1 MARILVLGGGLCGLS
16 AGLMLARDG
25 HAVSLLERD
34 AAPVPDSP
42 ERAWAGWARGGV
54 PQFKQAHGLMPRA
67 RIVLEEELPEVV
79 GACLEAGAA
88 FSDPLASMPPTITD
102 RAPRAGDDRFRTLNV
117 RRAVVE
123 QVLARIAD
131 AEPGLTVRR
140 GAAVERLR
148 TTGMNGSA
156 RITGVRTG
164 DGAEFAADLVVD
176 AMGRGSRL
184 PRLLAGAQ
192 LDPGTDDVEAGR
204 FVYYTRFFRGAEPV
218 LRAPRLCHVGSLS
231 IVTIPGDNGTWSVT
245 LFAAAGDR
253 ALKQLRDPRTFA
265 AVVGGL
271 PRHAHWLEGEPIS
284 GVLPMGG
291 VTDRLRAPAPSTP
304 GVLSVGDAWGCT
316 NPSVGRGIAI
326 GLMHV
331 ALLREVVRERLGDG
345 LEAVWRERT
354 EAELGHFHR
363 AVVESD
369 RARLAVATAYR
380 EGREPPAPQTPAER
394 VGAALPQAM
403 GRDPDVFRAGL
414 EIFGCLAPA
423 HEVVARP
430 GLAERVLALGGTVPP
445 PPELERG
452 ALLDL
457 IAA

>member
-1 MARILVLGGGLCGLS
+1 
-16 AGLMLARDG
+16 
-25 HAVSLLERD
+25 
-34 AAPVPDSP
+34 
-42 ERAWAGWARGGV
+42 
-54 PQFKQAHGLMPRA
+54 MPRA
-67 RIVLEEELPEVV
+67 RIVLEQELPDVV
-79 GACLEAGAA
+79 AACLEAGAA
-88 FSDPLASMPPTITD
+88 FSDPLVSMPPTITD
-102 RAPRAGDDRFRTLNV
+102 RAPRPGDDRFRTLNV

-140 GAAVERLR
+140 GAAVERLL
-148 TTGMNGSA
+148 TTGLNGSA
-156 RITGVRTG
+156 RITGVRAG
-164 DGAEFAADLVVD
+164 DGGELAADLVVD

-184 PRLLAGAQ
+184 PRLLVSAG
-192 LDPGTDDVEAGR
+192 LDPGTDEVEAGR
-204 FVYYTRFFRGAEPV
+204 FVYYTRFFRGTEPV
-218 LRAPRLCHVGSLS
+218 LRAPRLCHIGSLS
-231 IVTIPGDNGTWSVT
+231 IVTIPGDSGTWSVT

-253 ALKQLRDPRTFA
+253 ALKRLRDPRTFA
-265 AVVGGL
+265 AAVGGL

-316 NPSVGRGIAI
+316 NPSLGRGIAI

-363 AVVESD
+363 AVVDSD

-380 EGREPPAPQTPAER
+380 EGREPPAPRTPAER
-394 VGAALPQAM
+394 VAAALPQAM

-414 EIFGCLAPA
+414 EIIGCLAPA

-430 GLAERVLALGGTVPP
+430 GFAARVLALGGTAPP
-445 PPELERG
+445 PPELERD